1 LWLKE
6 YGLILRGGVEEEWP
20 EGAEEQNRLS
30 VRVKLSGERWK
41 RRLEW
46 KFELNLRTGNAG
58 YSLN

>member
-1 LWLKE
+1 
-6 YGLILRGGVEEEWP
+6 VEEEWP